1 MRADG
6 VGDGRAARR
15 CVAAGVAD
23 GLLAAGAA
31 AGEWQADRLQ
41 ASATAVA
48 APNKVAV
55 IFIVGRPQEPLALA
69 RAPG

>member
-1 MRADG
+1 M
-6 VGDGRAARR
+6 
-15 CVAAGVAD
+15 
-23 GLLAAGAA
+23 LAAGAA